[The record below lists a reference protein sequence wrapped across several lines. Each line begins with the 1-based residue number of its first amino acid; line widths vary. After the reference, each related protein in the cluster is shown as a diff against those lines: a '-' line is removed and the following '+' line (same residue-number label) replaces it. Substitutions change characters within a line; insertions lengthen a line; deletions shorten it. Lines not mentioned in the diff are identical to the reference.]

1 MSEVDDLRVFFD
13 NLRLSAP
20 STGSASYSHI
30 QEIQE
35 VQSNINNTLSVS
47 SNQIKMPEFKAEYLN
62 CIPTFDGKPN
72 DLHRYLVV
80 CQSVIDTFY
89 KPNQPNDFQNI
100 YLLNCIIGKLTGNAK
115 LILGTQNVTTWDEL
129 KNILNRNFAD
139 QRDEACLNR
148 DLVMLR
154 QQSNEKPN
162 QFYDR
167 ILHILNLL
175 CCYINAHEIGDGA
188 KQLKF
193 NLYNELALK
202 TFLSGLKEPLGTTI
216 RCMRP
221 RDLPQALQ
229 FVTEEYNT
237 HYFQNSTKLPTQ
249 LTRQQQP
256 TQNFR
261 SFQHQFT
268 PQMPQYRPNFN
279 NSLNAQIPNNFFRQG
294 SPFPS
299 QPIAIRPDYSKLRQ
313 HFPTNSQVFKPKQTT
328 NVFRP
333 NQHKPLQNPTPM
345 SMTTRNSTNMF
356 RQPQNFQP
364 RYNQPKYTVEE
375 LYNTN
380 AFEEIQEHADSQN
393 NQVYCNDTN
402 SENQTFLE
410 NEEILISQE
419 NERFDNIHSG
429 QYMESYQPD
438 IDPVSS
444 YNANVNFQTAGP
456 SNQET

>member
-20 STGSASYSHI
+20 STGSASSLHSQEV
-30 QEIQE
+30 QEIQTI
-35 VQSNINNTLSVS
+35 SNKTLKT
-47 SNQIKMPEFKAEYLN
+47 NQVKMPEFKAEYLN

-72 DLHRYLVV
+72 DLQRYLAV
-80 CQSVIDTFY
+80 CQSVIDAFY

-115 LILGTQNVTTWDEL
+115 LVLGTQNVTTWDEL
-129 KNILNRNFAD
+129 KHILNRNFAD

-154 QQSNEKPN
+154 QQNNEKPSL
-162 QFYDR
+162 FYDR

-175 CCYINAHEIGDGA
+175 CCYINVHEDSDAA

-237 HYFQNSTKLPTQ
+237 HYFQNTNKLPTQ
-249 LTRQQQP
+249 SAVRQQSP
-256 TQNFR
+256 TQNFKP
-261 SFQHQFT
+261 FQNQFM
-268 PQMPQYRPNFN
+268 PQMPQYRPNFS
-279 NSLNAQIPNNFFRQG
+279 NSYNPQTPNNFFRQG
-294 SPFPS
+294 PQFPS
-299 QPIAIRPDYSKLRQ
+299 QPIPIRPDYSKLRQ
-313 HFPTNSQVFKPKQTT
+313 HFPTNSQVFKPRQGN

-333 NQHKPLQNPTPM
+333 NQNKSLPNPTPM
-345 SMTTRNSTNMF
+345 STTTRNSTNMF
-356 RQPQNFQP
+356 RQPQNFQ
-364 RYNQPKYTVEE
+364 RHYNQPNYTVEE
-375 LYNTN
+375 LYNTQT
-380 AFEEIQEHADSQN
+380 FDDVKEHADSQSS
-393 NQVYCNDTN
+393 QEYCNN
-402 SENQTFLE
+402 AYSEKQIFLE
-410 NEEILISQE
+410 NEETLIPQE
-419 NERFDNIHSG
+419 NDYYTSQYTEPYQSDN
-429 QYMESYQPD
+429 
-438 IDPVSS
+438 DPSS
-444 YNANVNFQTAGP
+444 FYNADANFQVPGP